1 MELFKSTPTIDFM
14 RARKWTTLTSVLF
27 FLGALLALVFL
38 GLNLGLDFTGGLQ
51 LEVNYAEP
59 ADLNAIRNQ
68 LSEAGFSNAVVQ
80 SYGTAYDVLIS
91 LSPKDNVEPE
101 ELRNSVLAVLPEATL
116 KRVEFIG
123 PQVGSELAAKGA
135 LALVLSFLSCLVYI
149 ALRFEYRLAL
159 GAIVALLHDPIL
171 ILGLFALFQ
180 FEFNLPALAALLTV
194 IGYSINDT
202 IVVFDRLRE
211 NFRKYRQKTPVELM
225 NLSINQTLSR
235 TILTSGSTLLVVLAL
250 LIYGGTTLRSF
261 SIALVIGITVGTY
274 SSIYIAGAVAISLGL
289 KRTDLLPAV
298 RKEIDERP

>member
-1 MELFKSTPTIDFM
+1 
-14 RARKWTTLTSVLF
+14 
-27 FLGALLALVFL
+27 
-38 GLNLGLDFTGGLQ
+38 
-51 LEVNYAEP
+51 
-59 ADLNAIRNQ
+59 
-68 LSEAGFSNAVVQ
+68 
-80 SYGTAYDVLIS
+80 
-91 LSPKDNVEPE
+91 
-101 ELRNSVLAVLPEATL
+101 
-116 KRVEFIG
+116 
-123 PQVGSELAAKGA
+123 
-135 LALVLSFLSCLVYI
+135 
-149 ALRFEYRLAL
+149 
-159 GAIVALLHDPIL
+159 DPIL